1 MDPSIVKLLEEDED
15 ESMHSGADVEAFQ
28 AALNR
33 DIEGDAS
40 TSQQSGSSA
49 AALSQ
54 GSNPASGQSVA
65 QWPTPGQDRITN
77 FQNQQVLQSAPQQQQ
92 QTSSEM
98 EQKQQGAIVTGSL
111 QQVQQPNDVQ
121 QEHNRL
127 LPQQKQPHDDR
138 QHGVTEQIPAQ
149 VSQTT
154 GIQTTD
160 KSPIPCEPERTNNQD
175 SESQYA
181 KLQKMSNQQASGAEK
196 PNNPV
201 NRGKQVPFA
210 VLLPALA
217 PQLDKDRAM
226 QLHTLY
232 DKLKK
237 NEIAKDGF
245 VRHMRDIVGD
255 QMLRLAVNKLQMQ
268 MSSNQFPPQSHTG
281 TQPTALRMPSVGG
294 ATQFAGPHS
303 LTQLHQKG
311 PNSPANSTHA
321 PSPAVPMQT
330 NSSYLSG
337 ENKAQ
342 KSLEMDRQS
351 DSRFGMLGS
360 QISSSGS
367 TTVNQERGRSPIPA
381 QGINKQQQ
389 QHLNFP
395 QNSFS
400 MYGSNSYHAY
410 SGPNVNMPGSTLKPQ
425 PHDSQMRQTAHH
437 QSMGSNPVGGST
449 QAMNMMSGTKLE
461 RQNSSNDPKRLQG
474 ASLTH
479 FSGGSV
485 PWQAS
490 LSKELNPGPLSSAAY
505 VKQES
510 VDQGADQKRSHL
522 SATQGAS
529 TTLVEQGNTPKDE
542 PGEKQSSRGGFSTP
556 SITAQMDSNLGSRN
570 PSVPAPSARTPQ
582 KKPSA
587 SQKKPLEALGS
598 SPPLSSKKQ
607 KVSGAFSD
615 QSIEQLNDVT
625 AVSGVNLREEEEQL
639 LSGPK
644 DESRVSEAS
653 RRVVQEEEERL
664 FLKKT
669 PLQKKL
675 AEIMAK
681 SGLKN
686 ISNDVERCLSL
697 SVEERMRGLICNLI
711 RLSKQRVDV
720 EKPRHRTLVS
730 SDIRQ
735 QIMMMNQNAR
745 GEWEKKQAEAEKLRK
760 LNEPEAE
767 TAVDGDKEKDDS
779 RSKVVKVNKEDDDKM
794 RATAANVAARA
805 AVGGDDMLS
814 KWQLMAEQARQKREG
829 GTDAASGSQAGKDVN
844 HRPSSAS
851 GKSTKDNQE
860 SEKRGPRTPHASG
873 GSKKFGRNQG
883 VTLTPH
889 TRMARTIS
897 VKDVIA
903 ALERE
908 PQMSKSTLIYSF
920 LLWVSYG
927 QKWRNLRR
935 ISSNHLL
942 SSNCLQLLYAARLDE
957 VRLLLRKLF
966 RDQDRTVDL
975 KSRLFE
981 VMINLMMRMIATKRY
996 YGDDVVVVEEGTRF
1010 RDIMRESFLLAG
1022 ASNMGDFLPV
1032 MKWFGNIEKRMIN
1045 LSRRRDTFVQE
1056 LIDECL
1062 SNMKNGKGSSLS
1074 TDKKKNMIEVMLS
1087 LQEQEP
1093 ETYKDET
1100 IRSLMIVLLLGGT
1113 DTSPTTLE
1121 WAMSLLLNHPHVLNK
1136 ARAEIDAVVGQNRL
1150 MEESDLSNLPYLHC
1164 IINETF
1170 RMKPVGPLIL
1180 HESSEECVVGGYRIP
1195 RGTMLLVNAWAIHND
1210 PSNWEEPSK
1219 YKPERFEGLNPSS
1232 MAFKLIPFGAGK
1244 RRCPGEGLAM
1254 RMIGLTLGSLI
1265 QCFEWERIG
1274 EEMVDLTEG
1283 PGLTMPKAQPLH
1295 AMCRP
1300 RRPFVPLLSQI

>member
-40 TSQQSGSSA
+40 ASQQSGSNT

-65 QWPTPGQDRITN
+65 VAQWPTPGQDRNTN
-77 FQNQQVLQSAPQQQQ
+77 FQNHQILQTAQQQQ
-92 QTSSEM
+92 KTSSEM
-98 EQKQQGAIVTGSL
+98 EQKQQGAVVMGSQ
-111 QQVQQPNDVQ
+111 QQVQRPNGVQ

-127 LPQQKQPHDDR
+127 LPQQKQPYDDR
-138 QHGVTEQIPAQ
+138 QQGVPEQIPAQ

-154 GIQTTD
+154 GIQTTE
-160 KSPIPCEPERTNNQD
+160 KSPTPCEPERTNNQD

-181 KLQKMSNQQASGAEK
+181 KLQKMSNQQASGAEQPNK
-196 PNNPV
+196 PM

-210 VLLPALA
+210 VLLPALE
-217 PQLDKDRAM
+217 PQLDKDRVM
-226 QLHTLY
+226 QLRTLY

-237 NEIAKDGF
+237 NEIAKDVF

-268 MSSNQFPPQSHTG
+268 VSSNQFPLQSNAG

-294 ATQFAGPHS
+294 ATQFAGPQS

-321 PSPAVPMQT
+321 PSPAVPMQP

-342 KSLEMDRQS
+342 KSQEMDRQS

-367 TTVNQERGRSPIPA
+367 TTANQERGRSSILA

-395 QNSFS
+395 QKSFS
-400 MYGSNSYHAY
+400 VYGSNSYHTY
-410 SGPNVNMPGSTLKPQ
+410 SGSNVNTSGSTLKPQ
-425 PHDSQMRQTAHH
+425 PHDSHMRQTAHQ
-437 QSMGSNPVGGST
+437 QSMGPNPVGGST

-461 RQNSSNDPKRLQG
+461 RQNSNDPNRLQG
-474 ASLTH
+474 TSLSH

-490 LSKELNPGPLSSAAY
+490 LSKELNPGPS

-510 VDQGADQKRSHL
+510 VDQGTDQHRPHL
-522 SATQGAS
+522 SSTQGAP
-529 TTLVEQGNTPKDE
+529 TTLVGQGNTSNDE
-542 PGEKQSSRGGFSTP
+542 PGEKQSSKAGFPTR
-556 SITAQMDSNLGSRN
+556 SITAQMDSNIPLGSRN
-570 PSVPAPSARTPQ
+570 PSVPAPAGVNARTPP
-582 KKPSA
+582 KKPSVG
-587 SQKKPLEALGS
+587 QKKPLEALGS
-598 SPPLSSKKQ
+598 SPPPSSKKQ

-644 DESRVSEAS
+644 DESRVSEVS

-720 EKPRHRTLVS
+720 EKPRHRTLIS
-730 SDIRQ
+730 SDVRQ

-745 GEWEKKQAEAEKLRK
+745 GEWEKKQAEVEKLRK
-760 LNEPEAE
+760 LNEPEPE

-779 RSKVVKVNKEDDDKM
+779 RAKVVKVNKEDDDKM

-860 SEKRGPRTPHASG
+860 SEKRGLHTHASE

-883 VTLTPH
+883 VTPMPH
-889 TRMARTIS
+889 TRVARTIS
-897 VKDVIA
+897 TKDVIA

-908 PQMSKSTLIYSF
+908 PQMSKSTLIYS
-920 LLWVSYG
+920 
-927 QKWRNLRR
+927 
-935 ISSNHLL
+935 
-942 SSNCLQLLYAARLDE
+942 LYEKTCSDSEAERL
-957 VRLLLRKLF
+957 
-966 RDQDRTVDL
+966 
-975 KSRLFE
+975 
-981 VMINLMMRMIATKRY
+981 
-996 YGDDVVVVEEGTRF
+996 
-1010 RDIMRESFLLAG
+1010 
-1022 ASNMGDFLPV
+1022 
-1032 MKWFGNIEKRMIN
+1032 
-1045 LSRRRDTFVQE
+1045 
-1056 LIDECL
+1056 
-1062 SNMKNGKGSSLS
+1062 
-1074 TDKKKNMIEVMLS
+1074 
-1087 LQEQEP
+1087 
-1093 ETYKDET
+1093 
-1100 IRSLMIVLLLGGT
+1100 
-1113 DTSPTTLE
+1113 
-1121 WAMSLLLNHPHVLNK
+1121 
-1136 ARAEIDAVVGQNRL
+1136 
-1150 MEESDLSNLPYLHC
+1150 
-1164 IINETF
+1164 
-1170 RMKPVGPLIL
+1170 
-1180 HESSEECVVGGYRIP
+1180 
-1195 RGTMLLVNAWAIHND
+1195 
-1210 PSNWEEPSK
+1210 
-1219 YKPERFEGLNPSS
+1219 
-1232 MAFKLIPFGAGK
+1232 
-1244 RRCPGEGLAM
+1244 
-1254 RMIGLTLGSLI
+1254 
-1265 QCFEWERIG
+1265 
-1274 EEMVDLTEG
+1274 
-1283 PGLTMPKAQPLH
+1283 
-1295 AMCRP
+1295 
-1300 RRPFVPLLSQI
+1300 